1 MDNRRVL
8 SYVIGS
14 NGAGKST
21 LARNVLGGNIIP
33 NKHRYGYF
41 TLSEDYNTYP
51 RTREK
56 IVAIGRYTS
65 ACGGVDTVKPL
76 SNAYRL
82 GVVAATM
89 YPDSNIFMESLIMS
103 HLFSS
108 PMKFMLGMK
117 YEHGFEVEICFLFA
131 SLRES
136 LRRVFGRNGGTPI
149 KPDCV
154 KSKLNS
160 TVTNYKKLMSV
171 GEFRGIAIDTTSLT
185 PEEVFLKFRN
195 WSGLYEKNS

>member
-1 MDNRRVL
+1 ML

-33 NKHRYGYF
+33 DKHRYGYL
-41 TLSEDYNTYP
+41 TLSEDYNIYP

-56 IVAIGRYTS
+56 IVAIGHYTS

-82 GVVAATM
+82 GMEAAEQF
-89 YPDSNIFMESLIMS
+89 PGSNIFMESLLMS
-103 HLFSS
+103 SLFSC
-108 PMKFMLGMK
+108 PVKFMLEMK
-117 YEHGFEVEICFLFA
+117 YKHGFEVEICFLFA

-136 LRRVFGRNGGTPI
+136 LRRVFLRNNGTPI
-149 KPDCV
+149 NPNCV
-154 KSKLNS
+154 KTKLKS
-160 TVTNYKKLMSV
+160 AVGTYKKIMAL

-195 WSGLYEKNS
+195 WSGLYEKNTGTA